1 MGVETPQPMMPSEA
15 IKILQKMYEKLSD
28 EEELLDVESPLT
40 WDGILL
46 SDLGTKE
53 QRITSGSLNELST
66 QDVGVI
72 HCMVIPANFSEM
84 EKEAFNRRRMV
95 E

>member
-1 MGVETPQPMMPSEA
+1 
-15 IKILQKMYEKLSD
+15 MYEKISN
-28 EEELLDVESPLT
+28 EEGLLDIESPFN

-53 QRITSGSLNELST
+53 QKITSGSLNELST
-66 QDVGVI
+66 QNVGTI

-84 EKEAFNRRRMV
+84 EKEAFNRRRIV